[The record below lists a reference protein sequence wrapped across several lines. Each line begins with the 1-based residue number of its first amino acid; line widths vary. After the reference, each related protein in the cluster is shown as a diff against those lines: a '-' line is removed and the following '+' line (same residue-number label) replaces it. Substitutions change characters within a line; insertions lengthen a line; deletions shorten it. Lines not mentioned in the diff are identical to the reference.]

1 MLYMFYVGVEN
12 ITPNKQRRWR
22 SLIYTNMQKKWIK
35 IWEREELRQIIR
47 HDYCNQACT
56 HFSCSQY
63 NFVVLLIRRVY
74 FLHFYVVLS
83 LS

>member
-1 MLYMFYVGVEN
+1 MLYMFHVGVEN

-47 HDYCNQACT
+47 HDYCNRACT
-56 HFSCSQY
+56 HFACSQY